1 MAQIRET
8 IEALC
13 SVLNSNCPTKVSA
26 ECFRLAKFNKEEAT
40 ESLWSTLFTV
50 LCTENLTKP
59 IDKSNQSVVTFCKHK
74 MFHKGYRLNEFFR
87 LPDDMSRGSREL
99 MLALGW
105 LIAREDVVSSFI
117 NKLEPLVFED
127 PPVDLSLYDKI
138 PLPPA
143 LDVFR
148 GQTNK
153 ENGDRTV
160 DLAECLILHYNKLN
174 SSLKNLVGSMN
185 EYTNIMYKLHSVSK
199 TSKSQTSCHFSSQD
213 VYFLRYPHELVKY
226 QEKLEWFCSY
236 AKDLVCWSVNELTFW
251 KWMESVLDGKIL
263 DNAEEDT
270 AQCDSHEQAPQFK
283 PNKDLQIAKEHQ
295 VRLSQIL
302 NAQEPTYRQ
311 VSKMWKKIKASLQSC
326 EEGRANLSDALSLLD
341 SKLLSEIKEL
351 QKDLS
356 NRREKCRDLKP
367 KRVSVCIK
375 KLTDRDSCKPG
386 RTCREPVNKSM
397 ASEQILRLRQV
408 RETLEIKLSSLEEIH
423 KEKLLQL
430 SQAREDLVCI
440 SPGMRGNII

>member
-13 SVLNSNCPTKVSA
+13 SVLNSNCPTKASA
-26 ECFRLAKFNKEEAT
+26 ECFRLAKFNKDEAT

-59 IDKSNQSVVTFCKHK
+59 IDKGNPSVVAFCKHK

-87 LPDDMSRGSREL
+87 LPDDMTRGSREL

-127 PPVDLSLYDKI
+127 PPMDSSLYDKI
-138 PLPPA
+138 PLPRA

-148 GQTNK
+148 GLTNI
-153 ENGDRTV
+153 ENCDKTI
-160 DLAECLILHYNKLN
+160 DLVECFILQYNKLN
-174 SSLKNLVGSMN
+174 SSLKNLLGSMN
-185 EYTNIMYKLHSVSK
+185 EYTKIMCKLHSVPKS
-199 TSKSQTSCHFSSQD
+199 SKSQTSSHFSSQD
-213 VYFLRYPHELVKY
+213 VYFLRYPHELAKY
-226 QEKLEWFCSY
+226 QEKLEWFCSH
-236 AKDLVCWSVNELTFW
+236 AKDLVCWSSNELTFW

-263 DNAEEDT
+263 DSAVEES
-270 AQCDSHEQAPQFK
+270 AQCDGHEQAPQCK
-283 PNKDLQIAKEHQ
+283 PNKDLQNAKEHQ

-311 VSKMWKKIKASLQSC
+311 VSKTWKKIKTSLQSC

-356 NRREKCRDLKP
+356 NCKEKNMDLKP
-367 KRVSVCIK
+367 KQVSVCIK
-375 KLTDRDSCKPG
+375 KLADKDSHKAG
-386 RTCREPVNKSM
+386 RSSREAVDKSM
-397 ASEQILRLRQV
+397 ASEQIMRLRQV
-408 RETLEIKLSSLEEIH
+408 RETLEIKLRNLEEMH
-423 KEKLLQL
+423 KDKLLQL